1 MTKQPSRSKTQ
12 QGRDPAIGTRLR
24 EVRRQRGITLKQVAD
39 AAGVT
44 ESFVS
49 QVERGAANP
58 SVATLRRIAEALGES
73 MASLFVGGEPTGAV
87 VRAGARRR
95 LHHPSWAEEEYLLT
109 PASAKSLEIIY
120 TVLGEDHG
128 SGIEPYTHQADEEC
142 VIVLAGQL
150 DVGVN
155 GEVHHLGA
163 GDALLLD
170 PKLPHSYH
178 NPGPGSTTTLWV
190 MSPPGY

>member
-1 MTKQPSRSKTQ
+1 MSKPPSSKRKP
-12 QGRDPAIGTRLR
+12 RDESLGPRLR
-24 EVRRQRGITLKQVAD
+24 ELRRQRDITLREVAA

-58 SVATLRRIAEALGES
+58 SVATLRRIAEALGET
-73 MASLFVGGEPTGAV
+73 MASLFVGTETTGMV
-87 VRAGARRR
+87 VRAGERRR
-95 LHHPSWAEEEYLLT
+95 LRHPSGSDEEYLLT
-109 PASAKSLEIIY
+109 PRSAKALEIIY
-120 TVLGEDHG
+120 AIVGPGTG
-128 SGIEPYTHQADEEC
+128 SGEEPYTHQADEEC

-150 DVGVN
+150 DIGVD
-155 GEVHHLGA
+155 GEMHRLDT

-178 NPGPGSTTTLWV
+178 NPGPGDTTTLWV

>member
-1 MTKQPSRSKTQ
+1 MTSQPPRKAKPD
-12 QGRDPAIGTRLR
+12 RDPTVGPRLR
-24 EVRRQRGITLKQVAD
+24 EVRRKRGITLKQVAE

-49 QVERGAANP
+49 QVERGAANA
-58 SVATLRRIAEALGES
+58 SVATLRRIAEAIGES

-87 VRAGARRR
+87 IRAGARRR
-95 LHHPSWAEEEYLLT
+95 LHHPPGADEEYMLT

-120 TVLGEDHG
+120 TVLGEGHG
-128 SGIEPYTHQADEEC
+128 SGNEPYTHPADEEC
-142 VIVLAGQL
+142 VVVLAGQL
-150 DVGVN
+150 DVGAN
-155 GEVHHLGA
+155 GEVHHLSA
-163 GDALLLD
+163 GDALMLD

-178 NPGPGSTTTLWV
+178 NPGPGSTTSLWV

>member
-1 MTKQPSRSKTQ
+1 MSEQPPRKTPTPRNEAL
-12 QGRDPAIGTRLR
+12 GARLR
-24 EVRRQRGITLKQVAD
+24 ETRRQRGITLREVGQ

-58 SVATLRRIAEALGES
+58 SVATLRRIAEALGET
-73 MASLFVGGEPTGAV
+73 MASLFVGAETTGMV
-87 VRAGARRR
+87 VRAGERRR
-95 LHHPSWAEEEYLLT
+95 LHHPSGADVEYLLT
-109 PASAKSLEIIY
+109 PRSAKALEIIY
-120 TVLGEDHG
+120 AIVGPGAG
-128 SGIEPYTHQADEEC
+128 SGEEPYTHQADEEC

-155 GEVHHLGA
+155 GEMNHLET
-163 GDALLLD
+163 GDSLLLD

-178 NPGPGSTTTLWV
+178 NPGPGDTTTLWV

>member
-1 MTKQPSRSKTQ
+1 MNKQSFPKTQ
-12 QGRDPAIGTRLR
+12 APRSESLGPRLR
-24 EVRRQRGITLKQVAD
+24 ELRRQRGITLRQVAES
-39 AAGVT
+39 AGVT

-58 SVATLRRIAEALGES
+58 SVATLRRMAEALGET
-73 MASLFVGGEPTGAV
+73 MASLFVGADTAGMV
-87 VRAGARRR
+87 VRAGERKR
-95 LHHPSWAEEEYLLT
+95 LRHPSGSDEEYLLT
-109 PASAKSLEIIY
+109 PRSAKTLEIIY
-120 TVLGEDHG
+120 AIVGPGTG
-128 SGIEPYTHQADEEC
+128 SGDEPYTHQADEEC

-150 DVGVN
+150 EVGVN
-155 GEVHHLGA
+155 GEMHHLDT

-178 NPGPGSTTTLWV
+178 NPGTEPVTSLWV